1 MLFFQVFVIGL
12 HLNYGSGYVWNRLS
26 EDGDLVKPA
35 SFSGVR
41 KWGGE
46 VRLNWPP
53 GGALLLITVS
63 VNG

>member
-1 MLFFQVFVIGL
+1 M
-12 HLNYGSGYVWNRLS
+12 WNRLS